1 LSVSA
6 GSLESML
13 AGGIQFDTPTE
24 VLEASPAPPNTQ
36 FPLYDDEHS
45 ARSQPVGPRLYY
57 QVHFPGSIAG
67 VGVGASVQLLGI
79 EVGRVSDVRIEY
91 DRASHILQTPVI
103 LEIRPNTISGLVAS
117 NQMDMTVYVN
127 GALTYLVA
135 RGLRARLSSSNLI
148 TGQRQVNLEFVND
161 ASTYIVS

>member
-1 LSVSA
+1 MTMSIRPV
-6 GSLESML
+6 
-13 AGGIQFDTPTE
+13 
-24 VLEASPAPPNTQ
+24 
-36 FPLYDDEHS
+36 
-45 ARSQPVGPRLYY
+45 RSQWGRGCIIRCISRAQSP
-57 QVHFPGSIAG
+57 G